1 MLMETLRVEKDQL
14 APFAANIPLGRV
26 GAPED
31 FGGAV
36 VFLASDASA
45 WVTGVTLDVS
55 GEV

>member
-1 MLMETLRVEKDQL
+1 METLRVEENQL

-45 WVTGVTLDVS
+45 WVTGVTLDVA
-55 GEV
+55 GGV